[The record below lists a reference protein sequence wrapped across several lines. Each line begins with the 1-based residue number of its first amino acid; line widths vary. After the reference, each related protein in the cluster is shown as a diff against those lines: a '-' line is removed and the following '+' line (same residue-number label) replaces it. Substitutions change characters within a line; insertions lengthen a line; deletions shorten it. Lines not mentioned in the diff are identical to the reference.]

1 MTHEAPSRDEMA
13 AILSD
18 PTSTRARLEAAKR
31 KVRAPDVVGGVGD
44 DGRGPRACSG
54 GTGSG
59 EGEAWMVVIKE

>member
-18 PTSTRARLEAAKR
+18 PTSTRARLGAATR

-44 DGRGPRACSG
+44 DGRGPVAAAQDLG
-54 GTGSG
+54 K
-59 EGEAWMVVIKE
+59 AMVWMAVIKE

>member
-18 PTSTRARLEAAKR
+18 PTIMRARLEAAKW

-44 DGRGPRACSG
+44 DGRGLVAAAHDMG
-54 GTGSG
+54 KATV
-59 EGEAWMVVIKE
+59 WMVVIKE